1 MSTRVQSIDVLRGIT
16 IVAMILVNTP
26 GSWGAVY
33 PPLLHAQW
41 HGYTPTDLIFPFF
54 LFIVGTSIALAYNAK
69 TPNLATYKKIG
80 IRSLKLIGLGLFLSL
95 FLPYFPFM
103 KEVST
108 ARFPGVLQRIGIVFF
123 FTAIVSINFN
133 WKILLGITIT
143 ILFGYWAW
151 LGFIPLPDGAL
162 PTFDR
167 APNNWANY
175 IDVTLLKNHTWKT
188 DYDPE
193 GLLSTLPS
201 IATALIG
208 VLIGKVVLFQNK
220 MKTLVLFSLG
230 ILMLGFGYL
239 WNHWFPFNKAI
250 WSSSFVLVTAGW
262 ATVFL
267 SALYYI
273 IDVKKRAIGTIF
285 KYVGS
290 NAIVIYFASSFI
302 SKTFYL
308 TNIGETTIHGW
319 LYQTFFT
326 NIISIDKLASLCY
339 ALAVVGF
346 YMIIGYVLYKKRIVI
361 KV

>member
-1 MSTRVQSIDVLRGIT
+1 MKTRVYSIDVLRGIT

-26 GSWGAVY
+26 GSWSHVY
-33 PPLLHAQW
+33 PPLLHANW

-54 LFIVGTSIALAYNAK
+54 LFIVGTSIAFAYKNK
-69 TPNLATYKKIG
+69 TPNSKTYKKIG
-80 IRSLKLIGLGLFLSL
+80 IRSLKLIGLGLILSL
-95 FLPYFPFM
+95 FLPYFPFI
-103 KEVST
+103 KDVST

-123 FTAIVSINFN
+123 FTAILSVNFN
-133 WKILLGITIT
+133 WKVLLGIVVI
-143 ILFGYWAW
+143 ILVAYWVW

-175 IDVTLLKNHTWKT
+175 IDVTVLKNHTWKT

-208 VLIGKVVLFQNK
+208 VLIGQVILYQNYLKTLILLLLGVVLIG
-220 MKTLVLFSLG
+220 L
-230 ILMLGFGYL
+230 GYL
-239 WNHWFPFNKAI
+239 WNSWFPFNKAI

-273 IDVKKRAIGTIF
+273 NDVKKIITGTIF

-308 TNIGETTIHGW
+308 TRVGETTVHGW
-319 LYQTFFT
+319 LYSTFFT
-326 NIISIDKLASLCY
+326 NVITSDKLASLCY
-339 ALAVVGF
+339 ALAVVSFYLLVGF
-346 YMIIGYVLYKKRIVI
+346 ILYKKKIFI

>member
-1 MSTRVQSIDVLRGIT
+1 MSARVQSIDVLRGVT

-26 GSWGAVY
+26 GTWGHVY
-33 PPLLHAQW
+33 GPLLHADW

-54 LFIVGTSIALAYNAK
+54 LFIVGASIAFAYNKK
-69 TPNLATYKKIG
+69 TPNTSTYKKIG
-80 IRSLKLIGLGLFLSL
+80 IRSLKLVGLGLFLSL
-95 FLPYFPFM
+95 FLPYFPFI

-123 FTAIVSINFN
+123 FTAILSVNFN
-133 WKILLGITIT
+133 WKVLLGIVIA
-143 ILFGYWAW
+143 ILIGYWVL
-151 LGFIPLPDGAL
+151 LGFILLPDGSL

-175 IDVTLLKNHTWKT
+175 IDVTLLPNHIYKA

-208 VLIGKVVLFQNK
+208 VLIGKVVLFQNY
-220 MKTLVLFSLG
+220 MKTFALFFLG
-230 ILMLGFGYL
+230 ALMIGLGYI
-239 WNHWFPFNKAI
+239 WNTWFPFNKAI
-250 WSSSFVLVTAGW
+250 WSSSFALVTSGW

-267 SALYYI
+267 SVLYYI
-273 IDVKKRAIGTIF
+273 IDVKKKSIGTIF

-290 NAIVIYFASSFI
+290 NAIVIYFASSFL

-308 TNIGETTIHGW
+308 TSVGETSIHGW
-319 LYQTFFT
+319 LYNTFFT
-326 NIISIDKLASLCY
+326 SIISVDKLASLCY

-346 YMIIGYVLYKKRIVI
+346 YLLVGYILYRKKIFI